1 MAIVYLHKKKGT
13 GDVFYVGIGRSEKRA
28 YSRHG
33 RNIHWE
39 SIVKKHGFDVQI
51 THRDICWEE
60 ACKIEIYL
68 ISFYRILFKLSNVT
82 DGGDGMLNVKLPDC
96 VIKKRNEKIK
106 EAWSEERK
114 RKYSKMVSGEKNP
127 FYGKKHSTETKIKI
141 QKNRTPNKFISEK
154 HRENISK
161 ANKGRVISQET
172 KEKISKANI
181 GKTPHNKGK
190 TISEE
195 TKEKIRQKVKSLYL
209 NEDYKKMIS
218 AKMKELYNNNP
229 LLKQNL
235 SEKLKGRPSSRRG
248 VKLTQE
254 QKDNLSKLN
263 KGKKI
268 SEEQKIKVSQF
279 HKGRKR
285 GEETKKRISE
295 AIKQFHKKRQ
305 NEIHNRE

>member
-1 MAIVYLHKKKGT
+1 
-13 GDVFYVGIGRSEKRA
+13 
-28 YSRHG
+28 
-33 RNIHWE
+33 
-39 SIVKKHGFDVQI
+39 
-51 THRDICWEE
+51 
-60 ACKIEIYL
+60 
-68 ISFYRILFKLSNVT
+68 
-82 DGGDGMLNVKLPDC
+82 
-96 VIKKRNEKIK
+96 
-106 EAWSEERK
+106 
-114 RKYSKMVSGEKNP
+114 
-127 FYGKKHSTETKIKI
+127 
-141 QKNRTPNKFISEK
+141 
-154 HRENISK
+154 
-161 ANKGRVISQET
+161 
-172 KEKISKANI
+172 
-181 GKTPHNKGK
+181 
-190 TISEE
+190 
-195 TKEKIRQKVKSLYL
+195 
-209 NEDYKKMIS
+209 MIS